1 VRFVIDIEPLRR
13 FPQFRRLWFGYLV
26 SLMGSQLTR
35 VAVVYQVFT
44 VTHSSLLVGLVSLVQ
59 LIPTLVGAML
69 GGWFAD
75 SMDRRRL
82 LVIVNVAMM
91 LASLGLTLCSV
102 LNANIVAVFLLSA
115 VTAGFNG
122 VDSPT
127 RTAVMMTTVDRGM
140 IPKAN
145 ALRQMLL
152 QSSQVIGPAAAG
164 LLLAAFGLT
173 LVYAIDTASFA
184 AAIVAVLML
193 RPAGVP
199 GDPRQRGWSAIVD
212 GFRFL
217 RTRPAIGGC
226 FIADLNA
233 TVFGMPT
240 ALFPALALDQ
250 FHGGVE
256 ALGYLNAAPG
266 LGALVA
272 TLLAGWTPHVIRPG
286 RAVLIATTVWGISIT
301 LFGLCPVLIPALL
314 LLAMAGAADV
324 LSAVFRGTIIQV
336 EAPDKLRG
344 RLSAIHTAVVQSG
357 PRLGNTEA
365 GLVAEL
371 AGTTASVVSGGII
384 CVLGSFAIWRLMPPF
399 AEYRLPIPQAEMA
412 ETASA

>member
-1 VRFVIDIEPLRR
+1 LLIDMEPLRR
-13 FPQFRRLWFGYLV
+13 FPQFRWLWFGYLL

-35 VAVVYQVFT
+35 VAVVYQIFT

-59 LIPTLVGAML
+59 LGPTLIGALL
-69 GGWFAD
+69 GGWVAD
-75 SMDRRRL
+75 SMDRRSL
-82 LVIVNVAMM
+82 LLIVNVAMM
-91 LASLGLTLCSV
+91 LASLGLALNS
-102 LNANIVAVFLLSA
+102 LFNANIVAVFVLSA

-127 RTAVMMTTVDRGM
+127 RTAVMMTTVDRAL

-145 ALRQMLL
+145 ALRQMLS
-152 QSSQVIGPAAAG
+152 QSSQVIGPAVAG
-164 LLLAAFGLT
+164 LLLAAVGLT
-173 LVYAIDTASFA
+173 PVYAIDTVSFV

-193 RPAGVP
+193 RRAGTP
-199 GDPRQRGWSAIVD
+199 GDPQRRGWSAIVD

-217 RTRPAIGGC
+217 RTQPAIRGC

-240 ALFPALALDQ
+240 ALFPALAVDH
-250 FHGGVE
+250 FHGGAP

-266 LGALVA
+266 LGALIA
-272 TLLAGWTPHVIRPG
+272 TLLAGWTPHVTRPG
-286 RAVLIATTVWGISIT
+286 RAVLIATTVWGVAIT
-301 LFGLCPVLIPALL
+301 LFGFSPALIPALL
-314 LLAMAGAADV
+314 LLAVAGAADV
-324 LSAVFRGTIIQV
+324 LSAVFRGTIIQL

-344 RLSAIHTAVVQSG
+344 RLSAIHAAVVQSG

-365 GLVAEL
+365 GLVAAA

-384 CVLGSFAIWRLMPPF
+384 CVIGSFAIWRFLPRF
-399 AEYRLPIPQAEMA
+399 SEYQLPTVEADEVKTPI
-412 ETASA
+412 TA